1 MPDFATVQLTIA
13 KNIQYFRKKK
23 EFSQH
28 KLAEE
33 SGMSAN
39 YISHL
44 EQGIKSPSLQT
55 LHRISNALDVELYQL
70 FLPLTGDFIPKPDLE
85 RIRNEIVREVTEAL
99 QHYVS
104 DAQPPA

>member
-1 MPDFATVQLTIA
+1 VSDFATVQLTIA

-33 SGMSAN
+33 SGMSGN

-55 LHRISNALDVELYQL
+55 LHSIANALGIELYQL
-70 FLPLTGDFIPKPDLE
+70 FLPITGSFIPKSDLQ
-85 RIRNEIVREVTEAL
+85 RIRNEIVREVTEVL
-99 QHYVS
+99 DHYAS
-104 DAQPPA
+104 DGQPLS